1 MFHGV
6 GVLAMLYANGRGTT
20 RDIDLAERFAC
31 ENGWAA
37 PAETDGRLRALED
50 MRNAAVN
57 GKPFDLC
64 DSATSGLSGGQC
76 VSVRTRFAEVDR
88 EKKFAQATASLNPAQ
103 RKLFDKLRAAVEKF
117 ANERGNEVDMTGTM
131 RYSFALGDHDK
142 ILEQFLI
149 ILQRFS
155 TRDVPAA
162 SPADVR
168 RLDAQM
174 NSLYQALMNH
184 PLDTRL
190 GGSTVTPAGIRDA
203 QRAWLG
209 LRDAWLA
216 FAAAAYPGLSA
227 ERVHAQLLNLRLNQ
241 LRRLPVDP

>member
-6 GVLAMLYANGRGTT
+6 GVLTMLYANGRGTGT
-20 RDIDLAERFAC
+20 
-31 ENGWAA
+31 
-37 PAETDGRLRALED
+37 
-50 MRNAAVN
+50 

-76 VSVRTRFAEVDR
+76 MSVQTRFAEVER
-88 EKKFAQATASLNPAQ
+88 EEKFAQATASLNPAQ

-117 ANERGNEVDMTGTM
+117 ADARGNEVDMTGTM
-131 RYSFALGDHDK
+131 RYSFARGDHDK
-142 ILEQFLI
+142 ILGQFLI
-149 ILQRFS
+149 NLQRFS
-155 TRDVPAA
+155 KLDVPAA
-162 SPADVR
+162 SPVDDR

-174 NSLYQALMNH
+174 NSLDQALMSH
-184 PLDTRL
+184 PPDTRL
-190 GGSTVTPAGIRDA
+190 GGTTVQPAGIRET

-227 ERVHAQLLNLRLNQ
+227 DRVHAQLLNLRLNQ